1 MEERSFS
8 LQFNPLQ
15 RIKTV
20 KEYENEIEELR
31 NENFELKHQLLHY
44 KGQQGPAIQEDIQ
57 KLLVDSKRS
66 IDILEEENEG
76 LSKQVE
82 EMSERIR
89 RMISEREDVEKRLG
103 MNVNEFYSKMKMLE
117 EENGRLLK
125 HLEGMNGMNAK
136 IRVENEKLIEEN
148 TRIREESAIVNER
161 LNQSR
166 SGLEEQKE
174 YAERIAEV
182 VEERMMIE
190 KELLSY
196 KNAVLNLNKERD
208 QLVYERERERGEYC
222 GRISQLQAVI
232 GDFESRANANECEMM
247 RMREHYG
254 KMKNEY
260 EEMYRQRQSGE
271 LYVQEM
277 KENYMRETKEK
288 QELALKNEGIKREIE
303 QLKDVRAELK
313 KKIEVCENEKR
324 ALCYKV
330 SQDKASKDE
339 FDRLRDEMDMLR
351 KEKDEMRDNVDKLKK
366 RCEVYIE
373 ELEKSK
379 DLQGVLKG
387 FAQEK
392 GKECDRRIQEV
403 AKIAEEMDEKV
414 CLLWRMTGEMRK
426 SKGDGELG
434 KQETEFLH
442 KQISGLKGKI
452 DEYQKMAR
460 IDDEGAKFLRG
471 LGINPGG
478 HLNEIVVRFRC
489 VYKDVMRK
497 MKLIDKEANEVMG
510 FAENNKDVMH
520 ERTMKYLEEFTNEF
534 NIARKD
540 LEECKKYLEKKGKEN
555 KDLKAN
561 NQYLEK
567 RFDECK
573 RNEERIK
580 SLYVI
585 MADKLKKKDE
595 AISRLEMRI
604 GVL

>member
-31 NENFELKHQLLHY
+31 NENFELKHQVLHY
-44 KGQQGPAIQEDIQ
+44 KGQQGPTIQEDIQ

-76 LSKQVE
+76 LNKQVE
-82 EMSERIR
+82 EMAERIR
-89 RMISEREDVEKRLG
+89 RMINEKDEMERRLG
-103 MNVNEFYSKMKMLE
+103 MNLSEFCNKIAMLE

-125 HLEGMNGMNAK
+125 HLEGMNGVNAK
-136 IRVENEKLIEEN
+136 IRMENEKLIDEN
-148 TRIREESAIVNER
+148 TKIREESAIVNEK

-166 SGLEEQKE
+166 SGLEEQMT
-174 YAERIAEV
+174 EV

-232 GDFESRANANECEMM
+232 GDFESRVNGSECEMM
-247 RMREHYG
+247 KMREHYG
-254 KMKNEY
+254 KMKSEY
-260 EEMYRQRQSGE
+260 DEMYRQRQSGE
-271 LYVQEM
+271 MYIQEM

-288 QELALKNEGIKREIE
+288 QELALKNEGMKREIE

-313 KKIEVCENEKR
+313 KRIEVCENEKR

-330 SQDKASKDE
+330 SQDKASDDE
-339 FDRLRDEMDMLR
+339 IDRLRNEMSMLR
-351 KEKDEMRDNVDKLKK
+351 KEKDEMREGIENLKK
-366 RCEVYIE
+366 RCEGYVE

-379 DLQGVLKG
+379 DLQGILKG
-387 FAQEK
+387 FVQEK
-392 GKECDRRIQEV
+392 GKECDRKIQEIV
-403 AKIAEEMDEKV
+403 KIADEVDDKV
-414 CLLWRMTGEMRK
+414 CLLWKMMGEMRK
-426 SKGDGELG
+426 SRGDGELG
-434 KQETEFLH
+434 RQETEFLH
-442 KQISGLKGKI
+442 KEISNLKRKI
-452 DEYQKMAR
+452 EEYQKIAR
-460 IDDEGAKFLRG
+460 VDDEGMKFLRG
-471 LGINPGG
+471 LGINPSA
-478 HLNEIVVRFRC
+478 HLNEVVIRFRC

-497 MKLIDKEANEVMG
+497 MRLIDKEANEAMG

-555 KDLKAN
+555 KNLKAN

-573 RNEERIK
+573 RSEERMK

-595 AISRLEMRI
+595 AISKLEMRI